1 MFAFISG
8 GYHPWDK
15 FFIYHCDY
23 VTMDYNAIHVELTL
37 GTFAF
42 KILHKS
48 FVKIGI
54 VFLHVLKRITHSLW
68 LDKIFIQLA
77 KARRKKTHNFWNKN
91 HIQPQTI
98 GDPIY
103 IYLYLILLYLYVYP
117 FY

>member
-1 MFAFISG
+1 M
-8 GYHPWDK
+8 
-15 FFIYHCDY
+15 
-23 VTMDYNAIHVELTL
+23 TL

-77 KARRKKTHNFWNKN
+77 NARRKKTHNFWNKN

-98 GDPIY
+98 GDPIF
-103 IYLYLILLYLYVYP
+103 IPLPNTFIPICLPLLLMYSRKLTFGSNFP
-117 FY
+117 HIR